1 MTRARVAVK
10 GWFTLQ
16 AKKKLIATHAKLE
29 IAATRS
35 QQRTSHFLIAT
46 KIPFPGIATSPRLL
60 VSLLSVDAKGVAKP
74 PSRLYASDRGAR
86 MFYSIIERSA
96 SPGGVIQ

>member
-10 GWFTLQ
+10 GWFSLQ
-16 AKKKLIATHAKLE
+16 AKKRLIATHAKLE

-46 KIPFPGIATSPRLL
+46 KILFPGIATSPRLL
-60 VSLLSVDAKGVAKP
+60 VSLPPVDAKGEAKP
-74 PSRLYASDRGAR
+74 PSCLYRPHSGAR
-86 MFYSIIERSA
+86 MFHAIIWRSA
-96 SPGGVIQ
+96 ISGGAIQ

>member
-1 MTRARVAVK
+1 MTRARVTVK

-29 IAATRS
+29 IAATHS

-46 KIPFPGIATSPRLL
+46 KILFPGIATSPRLL
-60 VSLLSVDAKGVAKP
+60 VSLPSVDAKGEAKP
-74 PSRLYASDRGAR
+74 PSCLYRPERGAR
-86 MFYSIIERSA
+86 MFHSINQRGAI
-96 SPGGVIQ
+96 PGGAIQ